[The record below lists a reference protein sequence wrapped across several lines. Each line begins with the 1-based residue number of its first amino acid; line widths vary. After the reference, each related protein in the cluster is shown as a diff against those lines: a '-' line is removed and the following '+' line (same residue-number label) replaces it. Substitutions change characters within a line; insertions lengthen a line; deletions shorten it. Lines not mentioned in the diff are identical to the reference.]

1 MLNEDYS
8 TNNNSDIPLWIKHE
22 NIDFNTS
29 AEMLEWVSND
39 KVNFILSDMVYDAM
53 MYCLTEG
60 HERLIVATIW
70 VKNETTVDVVISKQN
85 FQKILSAYT
94 ERLLK
99 AEKYERLSEIKKD
112 VEKYNLE
119 LY

>member
-8 TNNNSDIPLWIKHE
+8 INSNSDIPLWVNHE

-29 AEMLEWVSND
+29 AEMLAWVSDD
-39 KVNFILSDMVYDAM
+39 KVNFSLSDMVYSAM
-53 MYCLTEG
+53 LHCLSEG
-60 HERLIVATIW
+60 HDKLVVATIW
-70 VKNETTVDVVISKQN
+70 VQNETTVDVVIRKQN

-99 AEKYERLSEIKKD
+99 AEKYEKLAEIKST

-119 LY
+119 M